1 MLIVEPDAHR
11 KSQMLI
17 IESWS
22 QMLKPVAE
30 ASSKLRFMRV
40 LFVSNPAFRV
50 IQSIKQ
56 STFRSTNTINIS
68 TNILYS
74 FSAAWFTML
83 LKIFMF
89 SMINLSSGSKKSKS
103 INISKR
109 PSSILTCSK
118 CNSAS
123 RAYLRVF
130 SEQS

>member
-1 MLIVEPDAHR
+1 
-11 KSQMLI
+11 
-17 IESWS
+17 
-22 QMLKPVAE
+22 MLKPVAE